1 MLLEND
7 HTFYQIIYVLVLDLV
22 WLWAEIY
29 NFIIICSIKLCMPW
43 FWIWFGFEQI
53 LMLSTDPDLKFE
65 REPESERKRRTQL
78 NHQTLITTL
87 EEKLINGWV
96 NKSQKSWNLALI
108 SQHPTLRV
116 IIINLWAEILEVC
129 KKIQHSFDLTFEQE
143 PESKFGIT
151 KTNRSKPFLSV

>member
-1 MLLEND
+1 M
-7 HTFYQIIYVLVLDLV
+7 FYQIMYALVLNLV
-22 WLWAEIY
+22 WLWADTHTKYWEY
-29 NFIIICSIKLCMPW
+29 SFTP
-43 FWIWFGFEQI
+43 F
-53 LMLSTDPDLKFE
+53 DPDLKFE
-65 REPESERKRRTQL
+65 RERESERKRRTQL

-143 PESKFGIT
+143 PESK
-151 KTNRSKPFLSV
+151 NKPK